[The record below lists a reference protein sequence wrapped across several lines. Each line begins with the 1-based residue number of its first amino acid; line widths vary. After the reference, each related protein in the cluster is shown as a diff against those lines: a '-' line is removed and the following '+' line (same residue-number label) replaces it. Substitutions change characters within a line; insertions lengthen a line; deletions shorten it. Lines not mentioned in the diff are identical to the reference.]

1 MREAVRLVTYLTIAG
16 LALAWAAVS
25 LSPIRY
31 TATAAVMLPEGAAG
45 GGSRMVSIRH
55 ADADP
60 RLAAALVDHS
70 LEDYRRQRA
79 VVVDPTLVSKRAP
92 DAAASLAAGG
102 AAGLLLGLGLALA
115 KGRRRRALRS
125 ESDFVRTLGQPV
137 LAARPLRAEG
147 LDDLCRQLLEHWLTP
162 QRRLLP
168 VVSAEPGE
176 GRSSVAAELAKR
188 FAAMGEKV
196 LLVDADFRSPSQHAR
211 FGLPNKAGL
220 ADFLAGGGT
229 GIASR
234 GDNLGILVAG
244 SCRADALEALSSPRL
259 PALLVEAGKHFRVV
273 IIDTPAAAR
282 GPDLQMPAALA
293 GGALVVAR
301 AGAAHAAGAER
312 LHKALRGARA
322 CVVTTLINHA

>member
-1 MREAVRLVTYLTIAG
+1 MRDAVRLVTYLTIGG
-16 LALAWAAVS
+16 LALAWTAIA
-25 LSPIRY
+25 LSPTRY
-31 TATAAVMLPEGAAG
+31 MASAAVMLPEGAAT
-45 GGSRMVSIRH
+45 GSRVVSIRH
-55 ADADP
+55 AEDDP
-60 RLAAALVDHS
+60 KLAAAMVSHS
-70 LEDYRRQRA
+70 LEDYRRQKA
-79 VVVDPTLVSKRAP
+79 VVIDPIMVSRRAP
-92 DAAASLAAGG
+92 DAAMGLAAGG
-102 AAGLLLGLGLALA
+102 AGGLLLGLGLALA
-115 KGRRRRALRS
+115 KGRRRKALRT
-125 ESDFVRTLGQPV
+125 ETDFVRTLGQPV
-137 LAARPLRAEG
+137 LAARPLRAEC
-147 LDDLCRQLLEHWLTP
+147 LDGLCRQLLEHWLTP

-168 VVSAEPGE
+168 VVSAEPGD

-229 GIASR
+229 GIASC
-234 GDNLGILVAG
+234 GENLGILVAG
-244 SCRADALEALSSPRL
+244 SCRSDALDALSSPRL

-301 AGAAHAAGAER
+301 AGAAHADGVEQ